1 MVLKDQPLTDEVVGH
16 HKEDLCDEG
25 LDAVDPYQI
34 MVDKLTDD
42 VGKFL
47 HQEIGQ
53 GQIQGK
59 GR

>member
-16 HKEDLCDEG
+16 HNEDLCDED

-34 MVDKLTDD
+34 MVDKLADD

-47 HQEIGQ
+47 HQEVGQ

-59 GR
+59 GW

>member
-1 MVLKDQPLTDEVVGH
+1 MVLENQPLADEIVGH
-16 HKEDLCDEG
+16 HYEDWCDDG

-34 MVDKLTDD
+34 MVDKLAND
-42 VGKFL
+42 VGEFL
-47 HQEIGQ
+47 HQEVGQ